1 MFYRKHNN
9 QLDILKGVQIDEP
22 NIFVPWDIDEN
33 DFTNMFKNH
42 SVYLVV
48 EKNYSVKDV
57 TILGESHCNIGVVFN
72 KTMCK
77 IGVSRDICEEDNSL
91 KDKSIKTPED
101 FHAYL
106 KKSFGIFQ
114 TALESAFGKPTKREE
129 STTAPNFESCEWDI
143 GNKIKIYHYVMDRFG
158 LAEYLFIEK
167 G

>member
-1 MFYRKHNN
+1 MFYHKSNK
-9 QLDILKGVQIDEP
+9 DILLQGVQFDEP
-22 NIFVPWDIDEN
+22 KVFIPWNISEDKFMNVFPNCNVKRIVNENYYFVKE
-33 DFTNMFKNH
+33 
-42 SVYLVV
+42 
-48 EKNYSVKDV
+48 V
-57 TILGESHCNIGVVFN
+57 TIFGESPCNIVVAFE
-72 KTMCK
+72 KTMRK
-77 IGVSRDICEEDNSL
+77 INISRDICEEDNSL